1 MLVRELRKK
10 MKRFF
15 DEEFKANAIKLLE
28 SGLSASEVC
37 KELQITPKQLRR
49 WETQH
54 KAHLLDVAL
63 ERVKYLEAKVETL
76 NSKIRMLKSEL
87 KGQNR

>member
-1 MLVRELRKK
+1 

-28 SGLSASEVC
+28 GGLSVSDVC

-63 ERVKYLEAKVETL
+63 DRIKHLEAKVETL
-76 NSKIRMLKSEL
+76 NSKIRVLKSEL
-87 KGQNR
+87 KGQSR